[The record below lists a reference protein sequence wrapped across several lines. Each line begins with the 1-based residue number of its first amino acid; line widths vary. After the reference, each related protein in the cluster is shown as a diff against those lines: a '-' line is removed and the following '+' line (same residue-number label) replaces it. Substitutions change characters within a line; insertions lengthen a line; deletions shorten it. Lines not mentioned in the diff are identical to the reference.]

1 MLYRGATEEGR
12 RHPRLLR
19 LGIVLVLVGALVL
32 AFLLGT
38 VVGDRGADRQAGA
51 PEVAPSASD
60 TPTPS
65 RAPTPTPSE
74 TSSPSPSAEEL
85 EVEEISFP
93 DASTTG
99 VPEGVELEERGPLV
113 VTEDGAVVD
122 GLDIRGTVRVAA
134 DDVTIRNSRIRGDGR
149 YAIEVESGYDG
160 LLVEDVEIDGTDIE
174 SAAVCCSNYTLRR
187 VDIHDVTEG
196 PRAGSN
202 VTIEDS
208 YIHHMR
214 RCRDRTFEEG
224 CHIDA
229 IQSTDGSDIVIR
241 GNNLQAYNPETGI
254 TMNAAF
260 MFGED
265 LGDLSD
271 VLFEG
276 NLVNGGNY
284 AINGGGSGTTDA
296 EVEIRGNRFGRD
308 FRHAPAGNLGP
319 NVDFDEES
327 NVYHDTGE
335 PIIDD
340 VR

>member
-1 MLYRGATEEGR
+1 MLYRGATDSHR
-12 RHPRLLR
+12 RRPPLAT
-19 LGIVLVLVGALVL
+19 LGIVLVALGALVL
-32 AFLLGT
+32 SFLAGT
-38 VVGDRGADRQAGA
+38 QVGGDVDEPAAQ
-51 PEVAPSASD
+51 P
-60 TPTPS
+60 
-65 RAPTPTPSE
+65 
-74 TSSPSPSAEEL
+74 SPSPTSTPTEEADD
-85 EVEEISFP
+85 VEEDEPQVERAVFP
-93 DASTTG
+93 DETTTG
-99 VPEGVELEERGPLV
+99 VPEGTELEDSGSIT
-113 VTEDGAVVD
+113 VTEDGAVVEEM
-122 GLDIRGTVRVAA
+122 DIDGTVTVAA
-134 DDVTIRNSRIRGDGR
+134 DDVTIRRSVIHGEGR
-149 YAIEVESGYDG
+149 YGIELESGYDG
-160 LLVEDVEIDGTDIE
+160 LLVEDVEIDGSDIE

-196 PRAGSN
+196 PRANSN

-208 YIHHMR
+208 YVHHMR

-241 GNNLQAYNPETGI
+241 GNNLQAYNPDTEV

-284 AINGGGSGTTDA
+284 SINGGGSGTTDA
-296 EVEIRGNRFGRD
+296 EVEIIGNVFGRD

-319 NVDFDEES
+319 NVEFDDS
-327 NVYHDTGE
+327 NVYLDTGE
-335 PIIDD
+335 PVADD
-340 VR
+340 VVD